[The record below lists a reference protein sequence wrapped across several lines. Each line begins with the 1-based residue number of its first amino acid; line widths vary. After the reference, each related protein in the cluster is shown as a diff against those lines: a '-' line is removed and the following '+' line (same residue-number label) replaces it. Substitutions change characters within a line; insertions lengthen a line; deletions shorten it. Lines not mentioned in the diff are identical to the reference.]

1 MGNVS
6 SAVEGY
12 MPFLKTFPKLLSLWG
27 WGVSEI
33 YIHTVARPNCDLK
46 KCAVGCR
53 SGVNSAVVSTKLRTG
68 VIGDTW
74 RGQFHPPAFRAMLA
88 RHDSLNLA
96 RIARDSRHTCRLSQP
111 SNSLLA
117 SV

>member
-46 KCAVGCR
+46 NARGVCR
-53 SGVNSAVVSTKLRTG
+53 SGGKFCR
-68 VIGDTW
+68 
-74 RGQFHPPAFRAMLA
+74 RFHQVADKRN
-88 RHDSLNLA
+88 R
-96 RIARDSRHTCRLSQP
+96 
-111 SNSLLA
+111 
-117 SV
+117 